1 MPKYPITP
9 AIRALRQAAIEF
21 IPHQFTYVEKG
32 GTTSSAQALHIEE
45 HAVIKT
51 LMLQDQHK
59 KPLVMLMHGDKEVSI
74 RQLARQI
81 NAKHVELCDP
91 KVAQKH
97 SGYLVGGTS
106 PFGLKHTMPI
116 YAEASIAELETI
128 YLNGGKR
135 GFLVELNTQHAM
147 QALDVTWVTVA
158 I

>member
-1 MPKYPITP
+1 MSKYPVTP
-9 AIRALRQAAIEF
+9 AIRALRQASIEF

-32 GTTSSAQALHIEE
+32 GTTASAQALQIDE

-51 LMLQDQHK
+51 LVLNDQHK
-59 KPLVMLMHGDKEVSI
+59 QPFIVLMHGDKDVSI

-81 NAKHVELCDP
+81 NAKHVELCEP

-106 PFGLKHTMPI
+106 PFGLKHAMPI
-116 YAEASIAELETI
+116 YAEATIAELQTI

-135 GFLVELNTQHAM
+135 GFLVELETQQAM
-147 QALDVTWVTVA
+147 QALKVTWVTVA